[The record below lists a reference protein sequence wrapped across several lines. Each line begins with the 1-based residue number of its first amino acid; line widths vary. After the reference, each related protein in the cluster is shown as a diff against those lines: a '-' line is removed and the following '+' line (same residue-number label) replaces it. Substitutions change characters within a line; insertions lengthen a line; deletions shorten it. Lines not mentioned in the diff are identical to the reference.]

1 MQNFL
6 QVPVPGQSLTDIPKN
21 SPWENPSELNAV
33 RDVVEYYVNRIADQD
48 IMDDLSIVFELGGD
62 LKTVTEALW
71 LAGAMK
77 GTHTVEAGMLAG
89 PVIAT
94 FIKAAME
101 TYGITTPETGVSPS
115 DKRKAKERKR
125 LQKLIDAAIE
135 ESLEEGEEDAGI
147 EMLRAIQEGSEVT
160 PETVTEGSSAE
171 EELVPQEAAPEVV
184 PEESAEAM
192 KEPMPAEPEG
202 NGLMSR
208 G

>member
-1 MQNFL
+1 
-6 QVPVPGQSLTDIPKN
+6 
-21 SPWENPSELNAV
+21 
-33 RDVVEYYVNRIADQD
+33 
-48 IMDDLSIVFELGGD
+48 
-62 LKTVTEALW
+62 
-71 LAGAMK
+71 
-77 GTHTVEAGMLAG
+77 MLAG

-135 ESLEEGEEDAGI
+135 KSLKDGEEDAGI

-160 PETVTEGSSAE
+160 PETVTEGSSAGE
-171 EELVPQEAAPEVV
+171 EPVPQEAAPE
-184 PEESAEAM
+184 ESTEVM
-192 KEPMPAEPEG
+192 EEPMPTESEG

-208 G
+208 GGPV